1 MIKSIL
7 KSALIGGCLL
17 SGLGLGQFVL
27 QTPLLVADAH
37 AASRAAH
44 RHHHRHDTRA
54 RRTTR
59 RVVRSTH
66 VYVNRLPAGCTTVV
80 VDGTR
85 LHHCGRTYYRPHGN
99 RFVVVVIE

>member
-7 KSALIGGCLL
+7 KTAFIASCLL
-17 SGLGLGQFVL
+17 SVLSLGEVAL
-27 QTPLLVADAH
+27 QTPMLIADAE

-44 RHHHRHDTRA
+44 RRHNTGA

-66 VYVNRLPAGCTTVV
+66 VYVRRLPTGCSTVV
-80 VDGTR
+80 VDGSH
-85 LHHCGRTYYRPHGN
+85 LHRCGRTYYRPHGN

>member
-1 MIKSIL
+1 MIRSIL
-7 KSALIGGCLL
+7 KTVLVAGCLL
-17 SGLGLGQFVL
+17 SVLGLGEIAL
-27 QTPLLVADAH
+27 QTPILIGSAE

-44 RHHHRHDTRA
+44 QRHNTRA

-66 VYVNRLPAGCTTVV
+66 VYVRRLPAGCTTVV

-85 LHHCGRTYYRPHGN
+85 LHRCGRTYYRPHSG
-99 RFVVVVIE
+99 RYVVVVIE

>member
-1 MIKSIL
+1 MIRSIL
-7 KSALIGGCLL
+7 KSVLVAGCLL
-17 SGLGLGQFVL
+17 SVLGLGEIVL
-27 QTPLLVADAH
+27 QTPLMIKNVE
-37 AASRAAH
+37 AASKAAH
-44 RHHHRHDTRA
+44 RRHNTRA

-66 VYVNRLPAGCTTVV
+66 VYVRHLPASCTTVV